1 MKTKFLS
8 GINEDGQLKSD
19 IGFKSLKEYNRKTL
33 NEIIYDD
40 LKARIL
46 RGDISSDD
54 KLQEDSL
61 TALYETSRTPIRD
74 ALRRLA
80 QEDII
85 EKRNYGGY
93 IIKEL
98 TIGDIEEIFNLR
110 AVLESYAAALA
121 TRRVT
126 SDEIVEMEKILSQSR
141 DAVNNNDF
149 ESCVNLNTIFHSYL
163 YNASKSDRLLKII
176 YNLWDYF
183 YRYRK
188 VIYRTRHHLEDS
200 YKDHRLM
207 LEKMKE
213 GDERVVE
220 QIVKEHVYNALCAYK
235 EEVEK
240 KQNILSDS

>member
-1 MKTKFLS
+1 MKNMLLS
-8 GINEDGQLKSD
+8 SIIDDSQANMS
-19 IGFKSLKEYNRKTL
+19 IRFKSLKEYNKITL

-54 KLQEDSL
+54 KLQEDNL
-61 TALYETSRTPIRD
+61 TALYDTSRTPIRD
-74 ALRRLA
+74 ALRRLE

-93 IIKEL
+93 RIKEL
-98 TIGDIEEIFNLR
+98 TIDDIEEIFNLR
-110 AVLESYAAALA
+110 GVLESYAAVLA

-126 SDEIVEMEKILSQSR
+126 PDEISEMEKILSQSR
-141 DAVNNNDF
+141 DAIDNNDF
-149 ESCVNLNTIFHSYL
+149 EACVDLNTIFHSYL

-176 YNLWDYF
+176 HNLWDYF

-188 VIYRTRHHLEDS
+188 VIYRTIDHLEDS
-200 YKDHRLM
+200 YRDHRLM

-213 GDERVVE
+213 KDERVVE

-235 EEVEK
+235 EESGK
-240 KQNILSDS
+240 N